1 MRTNSDVLNH
11 THVHVPSANDIK
23 DWARK
28 AISRQRLADTVLVG
42 STLVLFGLLFS
53 SFSQA
58 LLNTVII
65 GSAPF

>member
-28 AISRQRLADTVLVG
+28 AISRQRLTDTVLVG

-53 SFSQA
+53 SLSQA
-58 LLNTVII
+58 MLNTTVI